1 MLSTPMD
8 VAQAN
13 ADGVHLEAE
22 DDIAAE
28 EVDTALE
35 RSGFEPL
42 VPPPTARPAPK
53 NYPSAD

>member
-28 EVDTALE
+28 EVAQELDQLRLASVMSRKCSYKTAL
-35 RSGFEPL
+35 G
-42 VPPPTARPAPK
+42 T
-53 NYPSAD
+53 